1 MKIFRSAIFAFAIFP
16 VAGTLSVFA
25 EKTDEKAATELVEKR
40 ERAAQISGLRDLLG
54 RRDAFF
60 EASETLSESERARRA
75 TDLAERFGAFCSR
88 FPNCVPALYFFAEFL
103 RDGGELERAEK
114 LLLDAEKIEPDFV
127 PAKFLLAE
135 IFAARGNVDE
145 AFSRFSEAVSA
156 EPGNSQWRGIF
167 GEFLLDFRK
176 RLLEE
181 KCFASRDEIDAKM
194 QSEFLAACAS
204 DAENFEPFWR
214 FAESFYDVEKPDWA
228 QALSAWERIERKLP
242 AERRAVMKPVVALH
256 RARILVELG
265 RFDEADKILRGTAG
279 VPALER
285 SRRQVFDLLNQKKNG
300 K

>member
-1 MKIFRSAIFAFAIFP
+1 MKISRSAIFAFAIFF
-16 VAGTLSVFA
+16 VAGTLPIFA
-25 EKTDEKAATELVEKR
+25 EKTDDASAAELVEKR
-40 ERAAQISGLRDLLG
+40 ERVAQISGLRDLLE

-75 TDLAERFGAFCSR
+75 TDLAERFDAFCSR
-88 FPNCVPALYFFAEFL
+88 FPKCVPAFYFFAEFL
-103 RDGGELERAEK
+103 RDGGELERAEN
-114 LLLDAEKIEPDFV
+114 LLLDAEKTEPDFV

-135 IFAARGNVDE
+135 IFAAHGNATE

-167 GEFLLDFRK
+167 GEFLLDFRE

-181 KCFASRDEIDAKM
+181 NFFDSRDEIDAKM

-214 FAESFYDVEKPDWA
+214 FAESFYDVENPDWPR
-228 QALSAWERIERKLP
+228 ALSAWERVERKLP
-242 AERRAVMKPVVALH
+242 AEHRAEMEPVVALH
-256 RARILVELG
+256 RARALVELG
-265 RFDEADKILRGTAG
+265 QFDEADKILRETAD
-279 VPALER
+279 VPAIER